1 MMLPIMQ
8 QKIYSIL
15 DKDKYWP
22 KYTEY
27 KTARYGGEFFCVAS
41 FYYTILGEQL
51 CHIYQVM

>member
-1 MMLPIMQ
+1 MQ

-27 KTARYGGEFFCVAS
+27 KTARYGGEFFCAAS